1 MLITLGFSAASYL
14 YVYRPLLARHI
25 DLGFLS
31 TITYGGM
38 LSAHLFLVCFLCP
51 GLTAGR
57 LRLASYLLSCGILV
71 LSVVSWSMIARYY
84 LAGGLDAGALV
95 IGLLGLAWVAFLILV
110 NRYRPPI
117 KPFPVSPGP
126 GDERPALV
134 AVWLLTA
141 GDLLVA
147 RLIYSLCRLALI
159 PR

>member
-1 MLITLGFSAASYL
+1 MLITLVFSAANHL

-25 DLGFLS
+25 DLGFMS

-38 LSAHLFLVCFLCP
+38 LSAHLFLVSFLCP
-51 GLTAGR
+51 GRTAGR

-95 IGLLGLAWVAFLILV
+95 LGLLGLAWVAFLMLV

-117 KPFPVSPGP
+117 NPLPADPGP
-126 GDERPALV
+126 GDEKPALA

-147 RLIYSLCRLALI
+147 RLIYSLCRIALI